1 MSSRRFQ
8 LKYNTVTDADIIK
21 RLEAQE
27 SIQGYIRRL
36 ILSDIMADSL
46 QGVFKVIH
54 EDRKKIDLHDPCKH
68 CEYEDEDAK
77 YCIQSKCPHFD
88 MTNINGGR

>member
-1 MSSRRFQ
+1 MASRRFQ

-36 ILSDIMADSL
+36 IWSDIMADSL
-46 QGVFKVIH
+46 QGVFNVIH
-54 EDRKKIDLHDPCKH
+54 EDRKQIDLHDPCKH
-68 CEYEDEDAK
+68 CEYEDEDSSN
-77 YCIQSKCPHFD
+77 CIRIKCPHFD